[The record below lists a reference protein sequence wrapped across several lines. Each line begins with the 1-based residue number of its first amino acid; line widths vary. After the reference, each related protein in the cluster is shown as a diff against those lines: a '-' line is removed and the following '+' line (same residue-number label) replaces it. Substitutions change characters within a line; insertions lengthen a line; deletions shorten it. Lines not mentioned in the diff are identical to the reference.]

1 MIETIIEYMRTTAP
15 AAAPI
20 FRSDQQMR
28 ILAALFERRGVE
40 LSVSELAQAASV
52 AIGTASRE
60 VERLEAHGLVTSRN
74 VGRSRFVSA
83 NWELVWA
90 DALATILAHS
100 AGLPARL
107 AESLRGVR
115 GVRAAFI
122 YGSWAARHAGEVG
135 PPPHDI
141 DVLVVGEVRIEE
153 LRRAF
158 RLLERDLSIEIN
170 PVVVTEA
177 EWAGSESPFLD
188 ELRSR
193 PMFELDLSGGLSG

>member
-1 MIETIIEYMRTTAP
+1 MRTTAP

-141 DVLVVGEVRIEE
+141 DVLVVGEVRTED

-158 RLLERDLSIEIN
+158 RSLERDLSIEIN

-177 EWAGSESPFLD
+177 EWAASESPFLD

>member
-1 MIETIIEYMRTTAP
+1 
-15 AAAPI
+15 
-20 FRSDQQMR
+20 MR
-28 ILAALFERRGVE
+28 ILAALFERRSVE
-40 LSVSELAQAASV
+40 LSVSELAQTAGV

-115 GVRAAFI
+115 GARAAFV

-141 DVLVVGEVRIEE
+141 DVLVVGEVRTEE

-158 RLLERDLSIEIN
+158 RSLERDLSIEIN
-170 PVVVTEA
+170 PVVVTED

-193 PMFELDLSGGLSG
+193 PMFELDLSGGPSG

>member
-1 MIETIIEYMRTTAP
+1 MRTTAP

-20 FRSDQQMR
+20 FRSEQQMR
-28 ILAALFERRGVE
+28 ILAALFEVRGAE
-40 LSVSELAQAASV
+40 LSVSELARAAGV

-60 VERLEAHGLVTSRN
+60 VERLGAHGVVTSRN

-107 AESLRGVR
+107 AERLRAVR
-115 GVRAAFI
+115 GVRDAFI

-141 DVLVVGEVRIEE
+141 DLLVVGQARIPD
-153 LRRAF
+153 LRRAL
-158 RLLERDLSIEIN
+158 RPLEEELSIEIN
-170 PVVVTEA
+170 PVVVTED
-177 EWAGSESPFLD
+177 EWNASESPFLD

-193 PMFELDLSGGLSG
+193 PIFELDLKGGRSA

>member
-1 MIETIIEYMRTTAP
+1 MAP

-20 FRSDQQMR
+20 FRSEQQMR

-40 LSVSELAQAASV
+40 LSVSELATAAGV

-107 AESLRGVR
+107 ADSLRRVR

-141 DVLVVGEVRIEE
+141 DVLVVGDVRAEE

-158 RLLERDLSIEIN
+158 RSLERDLSIEVN
-170 PVVVTEA
+170 PVVVTEH

-193 PMFELDLSGGLSG
+193 PMFELDLSGGPRG

>member
-158 RLLERDLSIEIN
+158 RSLERDLSIEIN
-170 PVVVTEA
+170 PVVVTEV

>member
-1 MIETIIEYMRTTAP
+1 MRTTAP

-141 DVLVVGEVRIEE
+141 DVLVVGGVRIEE

-158 RLLERDLSIEIN
+158 RSLERDLSIEIN
-170 PVVVTEA
+170 PVVVTEV

>member
-40 LSVSELAQAASV
+40 LSVSELAQAAGV

-135 PPPHDI
+135 PPPHDV

-158 RLLERDLSIEIN
+158 RSLERDLSIEIN

>member
-28 ILAALFERRGVE
+28 VLAALFERRGVE

>member
-141 DVLVVGEVRIEE
+141 DVIVVGEVRIEE

-158 RLLERDLSIEIN
+158 RSLERDLSIEIN
-170 PVVVTEA
+170 PVVVTEV

>member
-1 MIETIIEYMRTTAP
+1 
-15 AAAPI
+15 
-20 FRSDQQMR
+20 MR

-40 LSVSELAQAASV
+40 LSVSELAQAAGV
-52 AIGTASRE
+52 AVGTASRE

-141 DVLVVGEVRIEE
+141 DVLVVGDVRTEE

-158 RLLERDLSIEIN
+158 RSLERDLSIEIN

-177 EWAGSESPFLD
+177 EWAGPESPFLD

-193 PMFELDLSGGLSG
+193 PMFELDLSGGLHG

>member
-1 MIETIIEYMRTTAP
+1 MAP

-40 LSVSELAQAASV
+40 LSVSELAHAAGV

-83 NWELVWA
+83 NWDLVWA

-141 DVLVVGEVRIEE
+141 DVLVVGEARTEE

-158 RLLERDLSIEIN
+158 RSLERDLSIEIN
-170 PVVVTEA
+170 PVVVTED
-177 EWAGSESPFLD
+177 EWAGSESPFLE

-193 PMFELDLSGGLSG
+193 PMFELDLPGGLSG